1 MTVRPREG
9 ILELLHKRK
18 LTMAEPDRQT
28 QKESQQTLIERQL
41 RKSIGPLAL
50 FSNFISLFLIG
61 MLAERTVSLPWI
73 ADAMPT
79 NAEPESNLKR
89 INRFLCDHRLTTEAF
104 ALAIA
109 AYLPQKPWILIIDR
123 TNWFWGKNPI
133 NLFVLSVLV
142 NGDAIPLIIMPLERD
157 GASNTEHRKTL
168 LGKFIELFGT
178 KSIEYV
184 TADREFIGEEW
195 IKWLLSCK
203 IPFRIRLRNDDL
215 VTDQNGTVYEVACLF
230 KRSNQCRKP
239 RFLLWGSWVYLGG
252 KPLGN
257 GKWLVIA
264 SDAPGNLLEDYRR
277 RWKIECLF
285 QALKERGFQL
295 EDTRLTLPSRLCA
308 LMGLVSL
315 GYLWCL
321 RVGQTLP
328 ARLSKSLS
336 RPRQS
341 AFRRGLRRVHRVAQ
355 WLAAAPKECV
365 FVAVMQAIAP
375 CRT

>member
-1 MTVRPREG
+1 MP
-9 ILELLHKRK
+9 
-18 LTMAEPDRQT
+18 EPDRLTRNQN
-28 QKESQQTLIERQL
+28 QQTLIERQI

-50 FSNFISLFLIG
+50 FSNFISLFLIA
-61 MLAERTVSLPWI
+61 MLAERTVSIPWI
-73 ADAMPT
+73 AEAMPT

-89 INRFLCDHRLTTEAF
+89 INRFLNDPRITTEAF
-104 ALAIA
+104 AKAIA
-109 AYLPQKPWILIIDR
+109 AFLPNKPWILIIDR
-123 TNWFWGKNPI
+123 TNWFWGDNPI

-142 NGDAIPLIIMPLERD
+142 NGDAVPLIIMPLERD
-157 GASNTEHRKTL
+157 GASNTEHRKIL
-168 LGKFIELFGT
+168 LTKFIELFGI

-184 TADREFIGEEW
+184 TADREFIGEDW
-195 IKWLLSCK
+195 IKWLICWK
-203 IPFRIRLRNDDL
+203 IPFRIRLRNNDL
-215 VTDQNGTVYEVACLF
+215 VTDQKGIVYEVAYLF
-230 KRSNQCRKP
+230 QRSNQCRKP

-252 KPLGN
+252 KPLGD
-257 GKWLVIA
+257 GQWLVIA
-264 SDAPGNLLEDYRR
+264 SDAYGNLLEHYRQ

-285 QALKERGFQL
+285 QALKGRGFHL

-321 RVGQTLP
+321 RVGQALP

-355 WLAAAPKECV
+355 SLSAVPKECV
-365 FVAVMQAIAP
+365 FVEVIQALVP